1 MKHELVKSWMTKD
14 VIAVH
19 ARTTVLQVHRL
30 MVKHNI
36 RRVLV
41 LYGVKLI
48 GIITITDIRQAKP
61 SGATT
66 LSVREMYY
74 YLSQLPVGEVM
85 TLHPITVSPNTTLME
100 AAKLMVDNQVSVLP
114 VVNSPLVK
122 EVVGIITESD
132 IFRLMFT
139 KQPKY

>member
-1 MKHELVKSWMTKD
+1 MKHELVKNWMTKE

-19 ARTTVLQVHRL
+19 PRTNVLQVHRL
-30 MVKHNI
+30 MIKHHI

-48 GIITITDIRQAKP
+48 GIVTITDIRQAKP
-61 SGATT
+61 SETTT
-66 LSVREMYY
+66 LSVREMYH

-85 TLHPITVSPNTTLME
+85 TLHPITISPNTTLME
-100 AAKLMVDNQVSVLP
+100 AAKLMVDNQISVLP
-114 VVNSPLVK
+114 VINSPLVK

-132 IFRLMFT
+132 IFRLMFARH
-139 KQPKY
+139 PKK